1 MKDLK
6 KQDFVCVQAPMISE
20 LNLVGKNE
28 LILFAMI
35 FGYSKDG
42 KSTCRAS
49 LNHMQKWLKT
59 SHSAV
64 VRTLNDLVEAG
75 YINRHE
81 YYEGKVKCVEY
92 TTNYYELLER
102 AAQGEHISLKPTKK
116 AKKAAKNQGGLKM
129 RPATECAAEGGSQ
142 NETGLKMIQ
151 KGSQNDTKGGL
162 KMVPNNII
170 DNIRYYFSS
179 RTREEQE
186 EEKKEFFKIFF
197 FRNAADPAAEVE
209 RFIAYNETRGWKTTQ
224 GVEYDTPEKRRSLAV
239 FWEFK
244 EPQKKRCSEEF
255 LRTVENIYNEAGERG
270 VEGRDILLD
279 PRMTFGYDKTL
290 DKMVMTASAA
300 DVWKWI
306 EAHLDIARFHIM
318 PLLNGKGLTYRLAK

>member
-1 MKDLK
+1 MTP
-6 KQDFVCVQAPMISE
+6 QQ
-20 LNLVGKNE
+20 
-28 LILFAMI
+28 
-35 FGYSKDG
+35 
-42 KSTCRAS
+42 
-49 LNHMQKWLKT
+49 
-59 SHSAV
+59 SAF
-64 VRTLNDLVEAG
+64 
-75 YINRHE
+75 H
-81 YYEGKVKCVEY
+81 
-92 TTNYYELLER
+92 
-102 AAQGEHISLKPTKK
+102 
-116 AKKAAKNQGGLKM
+116 GG
-129 RPATECAAEGGSQ
+129 C
-142 NETGLKMIQ
+142 
-151 KGSQNDTKGGL
+151 QNDTGVKMTTKGCQNDNG
-162 KMVPNNII
+162 KGVKIAPNNII
-170 DNIRYYFSS
+170 DNIIYYYSS

-186 EEKKEFFKIFF
+186 QEKKEFFKIFF

-239 FWEFK
+239 LWEIK
-244 EPQKKRCSEEF
+244 DAKKRCSEEF

-300 DVWKWI
+300 DVGKWI

>member
-1 MKDLK
+1 MKKNDYILI
-6 KQDFVCVQAPMISE
+6 QAQMISD
-20 LNLVGKNE
+20 LHLKGNE
-28 LILFAMI
+28 LLVFALI
-35 FGYSKDG
+35 HGYTKGGSN
-42 KSTCRAS
+42 TCRAS
-49 LNHMQKWLKT
+49 LNYIANWVQTGK
-59 SHSAV
+59 SAV
-64 VRTLNDLVEAG
+64 IKAINNLEEAG
-75 YINRHE
+75 YVNRHE
-81 YYEGKVKCVEY
+81 YLEGRVKCVEY
-92 TTNYYELLER
+92 TTNYEALLLR
-102 AAQGEHISLKPTKK
+102 SAQGEYISLETV
-116 AKKAAKNQGGLKM
+116 KNASKM
-129 RPATECAAEGGSQ
+129 QRGVKMTPQQSAFHEGC
-142 NETGLKMIQ
+142 
-151 KGSQNDTKGGL
+151 QNDTGVKMTTKGCQNDNGRGV
-162 KMVPNNII
+162 KIAPNNII
-170 DNIRYYFSS
+170 DNIIYYYSS

-186 EEKKEFFKIFF
+186 QEKKEFFKIFF

-239 FWEFK
+239 FWEFR

-306 EAHLDIARFHIM
+306 EANLDIARFHIM

>member
-1 MKDLK
+1 MKKNDYILI
-6 KQDFVCVQAPMISE
+6 QAQMISD
-20 LNLVGKNE
+20 LHLKGNE
-28 LILFAMI
+28 LLVFALI
-35 FGYSKDG
+35 HGYTKGGSN
-42 KSTCRAS
+42 TCRAS
-49 LNHMQKWLKT
+49 LNYIANWIQTGK
-59 SHSAV
+59 SAV
-64 VRTLNDLVEAG
+64 IKVINNLEEAG
-75 YINRHE
+75 YVNRHE
-81 YYEGKVKCVEY
+81 YLEGRVKCVEY
-92 TTNYYELLER
+92 TTNYEDLLLR
-102 AAQGEHISLKPTKK
+102 SAQGEYISLETVKNASKMQRGVKK
-116 AKKAAKNQGGLKM
+116 TSQQSAFHGG
-129 RPATECAAEGGSQ
+129 C
-142 NETGLKMIQ
+142 
-151 KGSQNDTKGGL
+151 QNDTGVKMTTKGCQNDNG
-162 KMVPNNII
+162 KGVKIAPNNII

-290 DKMVMTASAA
+290 DKMALYVSSPE
-300 DVWKWI
+300 VWKWI
-306 EAHLDIARFHIM
+306 EAHLDIARFHIK
-318 PLLNGKGLTYRLAK
+318 PLLNGKGLTYKKAK

>member
-1 MKDLK
+1 MKKNDYILI
-6 KQDFVCVQAPMISE
+6 QAQMISD
-20 LNLVGKNE
+20 LHLKGNE
-28 LILFAMI
+28 LLVFALI
-35 FGYSKDG
+35 HGYTKGGSN
-42 KSTCRAS
+42 TCRAS
-49 LNHMQKWLKT
+49 LNYIANWIQTGK
-59 SHSAV
+59 SAV
-64 VRTLNDLVEAG
+64 IKAINNLEEAG
-75 YINRHE
+75 YVNRHE
-81 YYEGKVKCVEY
+81 YLEGRVKCVEY
-92 TTNYYELLER
+92 TTNYESLLLR
-102 AAQGEHISLKPTKK
+102 SAQGEYISLETVKNASKK
-116 AKKAAKNQGGLKM
+116 QRGVKM
-129 RPATECAAEGGSQ
+129 TPEQSAVYEGC
-142 NETGLKMIQ
+142 
-151 KGSQNDTKGGL
+151 QNDIGVKMTTKGCQNDNG
-162 KMVPNNII
+162 KGVKIAPNNII

-209 RFIAYNETRGWKTTQ
+209 RFVAYNETRGWKTTQ

-255 LRTVENIYNEAGERG
+255 LRTIENIYNEAGERE

-279 PRMTFGYDKTL
+279 PRMTFAYDKAS
-290 DKMVMTASAA
+290 DKTVMTASSA

-318 PLLNGKGLTYRLAK
+318 PLLNGKGLSYRLAK

>member
-1 MKDLK
+1 MKKNDYI
-6 KQDFVCVQAPMISE
+6 CVQAPMISD
-20 LNLVGKNE
+20 LNLAGKNE
-28 LILFAMI
+28 LLLFAMI
-35 FGYSKDG
+35 WGYSKDG
-42 KSTCRAS
+42 KSTCRVS
-49 LNHMQKWLKT
+49 LSYMQKWLKT

-64 VRTLNDLVEAG
+64 VRTLNDLEEAG

-81 YYEGKVKCVEY
+81 YLEGKVKCNEY
-92 TTNYYELLER
+92 TTNYDELLAR
-102 AAQGEHISLKPTKK
+102 AAQGEYISLEATKK
-116 AKKAAKNQGGLKM
+116 AKKASKKQGGLKM
-129 RPATECAAEGGSQ
+129 RPATEGPADGGSQ

-151 KGSQNDTKGGL
+151 RGSHFDTKSGL
-162 KMVPNNII
+162 TVRPNSNNII
-170 DNIRYYFSS
+170 NYNNFYSS

-209 RFIAYNETRGWKTTQ
+209 RFVAYNESRGWQTSQ
-224 GVEYDTPEKRRSLAV
+224 GVVYDTPEKRRAMAV
-239 FWEFK
+239 LWEIK
-244 EPQKKRCSEEF
+244 DAKKRCSEEF

-279 PRMTFGYDKTL
+279 PRMTFAYDKTA
-290 DKMVMTASAA
+290 DKMVMTASSA

-318 PLLNGKGLTYRLAK
+318 PLLNGKGLSYRLAK

>member
-1 MKDLK
+1 MKKNDYI
-6 KQDFVCVQAPMISE
+6 CVQAPMISD

-28 LILFAMI
+28 LLLFAMI
-35 FGYSKDG
+35 WGYTKDG
-42 KSTCRAS
+42 KSTCRVS
-49 LNHMQKWLKT
+49 LSHMEKWLKT

-64 VRTLNDLVEAG
+64 VRTLNDLEEAG
-75 YINRHE
+75 YINRHI
-81 YYEGKVKCVEY
+81 YHEGKVKCVEY
-92 TTNYYELLER
+92 TTNYEELLAR
-102 AAQGEHISLKPTKK
+102 AAQGEYISLEGAKK
-116 AKKAAKNQGGLKM
+116 AKKTSKKQGGLKM
-129 RPATECAAEGGSQ
+129 RPATECAADG
-142 NETGLKMIQ
+142 
-151 KGSQNDTKGGL
+151 GSQNDTGLILIQKGSHFDTKSGL
-162 KMVPNNII
+162 ILRPNNNNII
-170 DNIRYYFSS
+170 NYNNFSSS

-186 EEKKEFFKIFF
+186 QEKKEIFKIFF

-239 FWEFK
+239 LWEIK
-244 EPQKKRCSEEF
+244 DAKKRCSEEF

>member
-1 MKDLK
+1 MKKNDYI
-6 KQDFVCVQAPMISE
+6 CVQAPMISD
-20 LNLVGKNE
+20 LNLAGKNE
-28 LILFAMI
+28 LLLFAMI
-35 FGYSKDG
+35 WGYSKDG
-42 KSTCRAS
+42 KSTCRVS
-49 LNHMQKWLKT
+49 LSYMQKWLKT

-64 VRTLNDLVEAG
+64 VRTLNDLEEAG

-81 YYEGKVKCVEY
+81 YLEGKVKCNEY
-92 TTNYYELLER
+92 TTNYDELLAR
-102 AAQGEHISLKPTKK
+102 AAQGEYISLEATKK
-116 AKKAAKNQGGLKM
+116 AKKASKKQGGLKM
-129 RPATECAAEGGSQ
+129 RPATEGPADGGSQ

-151 KGSQNDTKGGL
+151 RGSHFDTKSGL
-162 KMVPNNII
+162 TVRPNSNNII
-170 DNIRYYFSS
+170 NYNNFYSS

-209 RFIAYNETRGWKTTQ
+209 RFVAYNETRGWKTTQ

-255 LRTVENIYNEAGERG
+255 LRTIENIYNEAGERG

-279 PRMTFGYDKTL
+279 PRMTFAYDKAS
-290 DKMVMTASAA
+290 DKMVMTASSA

-318 PLLNGKGLTYRLAK
+318 PLLNGKGLSYRLAK